1 MSTSDDFEAG
11 AFQGKVLGD
20 LEALRVQ
27 HMALVDGQKTVHE
40 CIDRLTT
47 SIEGF
52 KLRIGERVG
61 ENEKEINDA
70 KVAVAEI
77 KVGQGV
83 MGKLMWLVGAGVI
96 ASIVGTVM
104 SLILKTKP

>member
-1 MSTSDDFEAG
+1 MANGEEFKAG
-11 AFQGKVLGD
+11 AFQGRVLGD
-20 LEALRVQ
+20 LEALKVQ

-40 CIDRLTT
+40 CIDRLTN

-61 ENEKEINDA
+61 ENEKQINET
-70 KVAVAEI
+70 KVVVAEI

-104 SLILKTKP
+104 SLILRKP